1 MNTCTNFPQTLPPH
15 VDAAQDSPSE
25 LQGSDLLSL
34 KQNADKDDKMKSTV
48 AAAG

>member
-1 MNTCTNFPQTLPPH
+1 MNTYSNYPQTLPLH

-34 KQNADKDDKMKSTV
+34 KQNVDKNDKMKSAA